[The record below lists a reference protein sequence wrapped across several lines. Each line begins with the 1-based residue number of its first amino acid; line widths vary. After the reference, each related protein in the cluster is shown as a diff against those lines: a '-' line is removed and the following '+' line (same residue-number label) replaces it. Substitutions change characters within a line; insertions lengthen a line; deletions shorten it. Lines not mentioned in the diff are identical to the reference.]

1 MACIVG
7 LLTVVL
13 SVCVVLLLVH
23 ITEEKSKDLKLI
35 SLHLKSVKAAWV
47 WEEHMHTMHV
57 GSKMDLV

>member
-7 LLTVVL
+7 SLTVVL
-13 SVCVVLLLVH
+13 SVSVVLLLVH